1 MNRNLNEPNAKV
13 AAKAPLTMALAGNPN
28 CGKSALFNALTGIRQ
43 TTGNWP
49 GVTVERREGRSEL
62 DGRPVRVIDL
72 PGIYSLDADSLDEQ
86 VTRDYL
92 LSRDADLVVNVLDA
106 CNLERNLYLT
116 VQLLELDVP
125 VVLALNMM
133 DIARK
138 RGIEIDTATL
148 SEKLGCPVV
157 PVVAVS
163 KEGITELSARALAV
177 ADGGESGGYT
187 LGHDESVEQAIADLA
202 PGLGSG
208 SERNDRW
215 LALKLI
221 EGDRQVLAELDPK
234 LEARIEHWQ
243 HAIAARTGEDPDIQI
258 ADTRFAHAHALAK
271 TVQRQRGAAGGHL
284 SDTIDRVV
292 LSRLWGIPLFLV
304 MMYLMFV
311 STSNIGGAFIDVFD
325 VVATALFVDGLG
337 SL

>member
-1 MNRNLNEPNAKV
+1 MNRNPGERSARSPTQGSLIV
-13 AAKAPLTMALAGNPN
+13 ALAGNPN

-92 LSRDADLVVNVLDA
+92 LSRNADLVINVVDA
-106 CNLERNLYLT
+106 SNLERNLYLT

-133 DIARK
+133 DVARK
-138 RGIEIDTATL
+138 RGIDIDSIKL

-157 PVVAVS
+157 PVVAIS

-177 ADGGESGGYT
+177 ADDRESGGYA
-187 LGHDESVEQAIADLA
+187 LGHDESVEQAIAELL
-202 PGLGSG
+202 PGLSSG

-221 EGDRQVLAELDPK
+221 EGDRQVVRDLEPPLAE
-234 LEARIEHWQ
+234 RVEHWRQ
-243 HAIAARTGEDPDIQI
+243 AIAARTGEDPDIQI
-258 ADTRFAHAHALAK
+258 ADTVSPMPTRCRRRCSAN
-271 TVQRQRGAAGGHL
+271 AAPQAVI
-284 SDTIDRVV
+284 SPT
-292 LSRLWGIPLFLV
+292 
-304 MMYLMFV
+304 V
-311 STSNIGGAFIDVFD
+311 STAS
-325 VVATALFVDGLG
+325 
-337 SL
+337 S